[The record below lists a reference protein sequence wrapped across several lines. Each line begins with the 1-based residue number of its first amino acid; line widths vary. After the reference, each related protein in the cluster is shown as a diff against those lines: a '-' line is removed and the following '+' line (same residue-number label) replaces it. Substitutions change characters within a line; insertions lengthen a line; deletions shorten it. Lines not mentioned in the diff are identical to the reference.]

1 MWLILLH
8 EHITGTENTFSDQL
22 SQLLTLCAR
31 LMYEN
36 NSLDFLSSAFMVWSE
51 RSK

>member
-1 MWLILLH
+1 MWLILFH
-8 EHITGTENTFSDQL
+8 EHITGTENSGQS
-22 SQLLTLCAR
+22 SQLLTLCAQ